1 MIFCVIDMPQVARAL
16 DSLPQR
22 KTNTFLSLKSDGK
35 PAPKCLLIISGHF
48 GGGFSLHFK
57 ERKAEGFSQNHA
69 MQFGKVPTLKEGGA
83 ESRVNQIFAGNAC
96 AIFYVCALT
105 GP

>member
-1 MIFCVIDMPQVARAL
+1 M
-16 DSLPQR
+16 SH
-22 KTNTFLSLKSDGK
+22 
-35 PAPKCLLIISGHF
+35 SGHF

-83 ESRVNQIFAGNAC
+83 ESRVKQLSAGNAC
-96 AIFYVCALT
+96 AIFYIFVMSFT
-105 GP
+105 TRRTVSETVST